1 MSQKDLK
8 KAASSTHYAVG
19 TCIRGEKV
27 TAQARKVI
35 RVEVTTGTS
44 THKIH
49 QLKLE
54 GSVLC
59 VIDRA
64 MNYIKNVSDKSVN

>member
-8 KAASSTHYAVG
+8 KAATSTLYSVG
-19 TCIRGEKV
+19 SCIRGEKV

-35 RVEVTTGTS
+35 RAEVTAGTS

-54 GSVLC
+54 GSVMC
-59 VIDRA
+59 VIDRP
-64 MNYIKNVSDKSVN
+64 MNYLKGVSEEVTH